1 MMNLICLINIKQN
14 RCRDL
19 YCVSKFSATVI
30 KYPRTTKDQFH
41 RCSNFSPW
49 QALSTVFKPVV
60 RESIMALEHGKTLG
74 IVLLELSGDRGKG
87 TCQNA
92 SFQCIVLPSISPYL
106 IITQSARN
114 TQWNNIVIK
123 SHDSSKTL
131 HCFNGKSIEHQFW
144 GNNI

>member
-1 MMNLICLINIKQN
+1 
-14 RCRDL
+14 
-19 YCVSKFSATVI
+19 
-30 KYPRTTKDQFH
+30 
-41 RCSNFSPW
+41 
-49 QALSTVFKPVV
+49 
-60 RESIMALEHGKTLG
+60 MALEHGKTLG

-123 SHDSSKTL
+123 SHDPIIPQKPYIASTGNQSNINFGETISK
-131 HCFNGKSIEHQFW
+131 Q
-144 GNNI
+144 